1 MWESVKELGKTW
13 SFRKSRSV
21 HFIVF
26 ALFLILNVK
35 PHWSQD
41 WELGFLMKFIPCVLN
56 MNQFLSYCL
65 GLYLNFVIGY
75 FYFLIILHNI
85 IHYTLH
91 RWKLELKIVCTSNL
105 NTTKA
110 SKLNILI
117 GSATN
122 IISDRSFYIS

>member
-75 FYFLIILHNI
+75 FYFLIMLHNI
-85 IHYTLH
+85 IP
-91 RWKLELKIVCTSNL
+91 CTD
-105 NTTKA
+105 
-110 SKLNILI
+110 
-117 GSATN
+117 GSWN
-122 IISDRSFYIS
+122 